1 MRVRFLLL
9 AVLAAC
15 GAISTPAHAQTNADR
30 RYVTDVFE
38 VTMRRGPSTQNAIV
52 RMLESGTPL
61 EVISSDAQTGYSRVR
76 LTTSNT
82 EGYVLT
88 RYLMGEPAAR
98 SQLASLEERVA
109 TLRDQSGDRGRA
121 LDDLRTANA
130 NATQRVQQ
138 LESDNNRLST
148 ELSELQQ
155 KAASVLAI
163 DRENMQLRTSLTE
176 TEIQLQSLQQDN
188 ADLRSQ
194 KTLYGFVVGAAVLLL
209 GIILGLVLPGLRRRK
224 RGGYGSGD
232 LL

>member
-1 MRVRFLLL
+1 MKNTALVLTFLLL
-9 AVLAAC
+9 LLTVPSSAQD
-15 GAISTPAHAQTNADR
+15 STGR

-61 EVISSDAQTGYSRVR
+61 EVLEQDPATGYSRVR
-76 LTTSNT
+76 LTTSAT

-88 RYLMGEPAAR
+88 RYLMADPAAR
-98 SQLASLEERVA
+98 SQLSDLQSRVASLRSE
-109 TLRDQSGDRGRA
+109 SGDQGRE

-130 NATQRVQQ
+130 SSQQRVRA
-138 LESDNNRLST
+138 LEQENQRLST
-148 ELSELQQ
+148 ALADLEQ
-155 KAASVLAI
+155 KASNVLAI
-163 DRENMQLRTSLTE
+163 DRENMTLRTDLQE
-176 TEIQLQSLQQDN
+176 TEIELQGLQQSN

-194 KTLYGFVVGAAVLLL
+194 RALYGFVVGAGVLLL
-209 GIILGLVLPGLRRRK
+209 GIVLGLILPGLRRRK

>member
-1 MRVRFLLL
+1 MKNTALVLTFLLL
-9 AVLAAC
+9 LLTVPSSAQD
-15 GAISTPAHAQTNADR
+15 STGR

-61 EVISSDAQTGYSRVR
+61 EVLEQDPATGYSRVR
-76 LTTSNT
+76 LTTSAT

-88 RYLMGEPAAR
+88 RYLMADPAAR
-98 SQLASLEERVA
+98 SQLSDLQSRVASLRSE
-109 TLRDQSGDRGRA
+109 SGDQGRE

-130 NATQRVQQ
+130 SSQQRVRA
-138 LESDNNRLST
+138 LEQENQRLST
-148 ELSELQQ
+148 ALADLEQ
-155 KAASVLAI
+155 KASNVLAI
-163 DRENMQLRTSLTE
+163 DRENMTLRTTLQE
-176 TEIQLQSLQQDN
+176 TEIELQGLQQSN

-194 KTLYGFVVGAAVLLL
+194 KALYGFVGGAGVLLL
-209 GIILGLVLPGLRRRK
+209 GIVLGLGLPGLRRRK